1 MRKVT
6 IPVAAGRNLAVLVEA
21 AVRNEILKLRGIDSM
36 AEFLARQATQ
46 MEKGDDEL
54 TQSLVV
60 VSGLSGSGKSIA
72 LKVLEDAGY
81 YCVDNLPATLLLEV
95 ADFLALEAH
104 HERIAVSVDARS
116 ASLPA
121 LPENIERLKARGF
134 DCRVIYLEANT
145 PTLLRRFSE
154 TRRRHPVSG
163 DMTLSE
169 AIERE
174 RALLAG
180 VAPLGQ
186 RIDTS
191 ELQPRVLQ
199 NWIRDLLGLGA
210 GALTLLFESF
220 SYKQGVPLDADW
232 VLDARM
238 IANPHY
244 DPKLR
249 PYTGRDAPV
258 IEYLEHDAL
267 AQQWLADVRALLARW
282 LPGDRAR
289 EPQPRDGGDRLH
301 RRPPSLGLPRRAPGR
316 DFPRRMEGARA
327 PPRPFASGELRI
339 EDLPLFPLL
348 AVLFP
353 GGRLPLRIFEQR
365 YMDMAKACL
374 KDGSPFGVCLILEG
388 GEVGTPATPAAVG
401 TTAAFRVGTCRSSV
415 CCTYPPAANSAS
427 ASAAGACSPTASR
440 ARPSKF

>member
-1 MRKVT
+1 M
-6 IPVAAGRNLAVLVEA
+6 
-21 AVRNEILKLRGIDSM
+21 
-36 AEFLARQATQ
+36 
-46 MEKGDDEL
+46 
-54 TQSLVV
+54 
-60 VSGLSGSGKSIA
+60 SGLSGSGKSIA

-174 RALLAG
+174 RTLLAG

-258 IEYLEHDAL
+258 VEYLEHDAL
-267 AQQWLADVRALLARW
+267 AQQWLADVRSLLARW
-282 LPGDRAR
+282 LPEIVR
-289 EPQPRDGGDRLH
+289 ENRSHVTVAIGCT
-301 RRPPSLGLPRRAPGR
+301 
-316 DFPRRMEGARA
+316 
-327 PPRPFASGELRI
+327 
-339 EDLPLFPLL
+339 
-348 AVLFP
+348 
-353 GGRLPLRIFEQR
+353 GGRHRSVYLAERLAE
-365 YMDMAKACL
+365 
-374 KDGSPFGVCLILEG
+374 
-388 GEVGTPATPAAVG
+388 T
-401 TTAAFRVGTCRSSV
+401 FRAEWKVLVRHRGLSQ
-415 CCTYPPAANSAS
+415 AENSA
-427 ASAAGACSPTASR
+427 
-440 ARPSKF
+440 